1 MFKRCSVILLV
12 LVLAVSL
19 AIGCAA
25 PAPAPAPAPTPAPA
39 PAPAPAPPKPAPAP
53 APPPAPPAPTV
64 WTPEKPITVIIP
76 WKAGGGTDL
85 YARIAAPHW
94 QKYMPGKE
102 PFIMVNKPGGGGVIG
117 TTAIYT
123 AKPDGYTIG
132 LTIPLSM
139 IINQLVSEVG
149 YDMRKF
155 EILGGPCVYKR
166 TIFTNPE
173 TVPEI
178 KTWEEALARIYDLK
192 VGTYGYGGTSH
203 LAPLLHGYLSGQFDP
218 GKVNFV
224 HYSGTPGLVAGFK
237 RKEVDIYWGAIEA
250 HKKYA
255 DEGIMTAMLVFSDA
269 THELCPE
276 IPTTVEAGI
285 SKAKEINAALY
296 DPKVFIAPPGTPK
309 IVVDTLA
316 EALARALDDPT
327 CLADGEKAKKPIL
340 ALSAEELKKFVDD
353 GVVTWSKQT
362 AIIELLKKG

>member
-1 MFKRCSVILLV
+1 VFKRCSVILLV

-53 APPPAPPAPTV
+53 APAPAPPAPTV
-64 WTPEKPITVIIP
+64 WTPEKPITIIVP
-76 WKAGGGTDL
+76 WAAGGGTDI
-85 YARIAAPHW
+85 YARVAVPHW
-94 QKYMPGKE
+94 EKYMPGKE
-102 PFIMVNKPGGGGVIG
+102 PFIIVNKPGGGGVIG

-178 KTWEEALARIYDLK
+178 KTWEDALARIYDLK
-192 VGTYGYGGTSH
+192 LGTYGYGGTSH
-203 LAPLLHGYLSGQFDP
+203 LAPLLHGYMSGQFDP

-224 HYSGTPGLVAGFK
+224 HYSGTSGLVAGFQ
-237 RKEVDIYWGAIEA
+237 RKEVDIYWGSIEA

-255 DEGIMTAMLVFSDA
+255 DQGIMTTMLVFSDA
-269 THELCPE
+269 PHELCPE
-276 IPTTVEAGI
+276 IPTTVQAGI
-285 SKAKEINAALY
+285 PKAKEINSTLY

-309 IVVDTLA
+309 IVVDTLV
-316 EALARALDDPT
+316 EALARALDDPA
-327 CLADGEKAKKPIL
+327 CLADGEKAKNPIVV
-340 ALSAEELKKFVDD
+340 LSAEEMKKFVDD

-362 AIIELLKKG
+362 EIIELLKKG